1 MAKRATMLK
10 TQLGLAVVIVSVN
23 IGTTVWAYTSYPP
36 DPHGVG
42 TFTSFGNCS
51 TLSMINSSVHVALN
65 IISSLFLGA
74 GNYCMQ
80 ILIAPSRAEMD
91 KAHSKG
97 VSLSIG
103 VSNVGNS
110 RYIERKRVFSWLLI
124 GMFATIL
131 HLL

>member
-1 MAKRATMLK
+1 
-10 TQLGLAVVIVSVN
+10 
-23 IGTTVWAYTSYPP
+23 
-36 DPHGVG
+36 
-42 TFTSFGNCS
+42 
-51 TLSMINSSVHVALN
+51 MINSSVHVALN

-80 ILIAPSRAEMD
+80 ILVAPSRAEMD

-103 VSNVGNS
+103 VPNVGNS
-110 RYIERKRVFSWLLI
+110 RYIERKRVLGWVLI
-124 GMFATIL
+124 GMFAAIL

>member
-1 MAKRATMLK
+1 MLK
-10 TQLGLAVVIVSVN
+10 TQLGLTLVIVSVN
-23 IGTTVWAYTSYPP
+23 IGITIWAYTCYPP
-36 DPHGVG
+36 DLHGVG
-42 TFTSFGNCS
+42 TFASFGNCS

-80 ILIAPSRAEMD
+80 ILVAPSRAEMD

-103 VSNVGNS
+103 VPNVGNS
-110 RYIERKRVFSWLLI
+110 RYIERKRVLGWVLI
-124 GMFATIL
+124 GMFAAIL